1 MFFQVLG
8 PVQML
13 MQHGASLPLRGA
25 RLSTLLALLL
35 VQAPAV
41 VKRDF
46 LIEELWAGR
55 PVKDPVNALH
65 LHIAKLRVLLGKN
78 SGLLQTRKGLGYRMG
93 LSADMLD
100 ATRFARLAVEG
111 NDHLDRGRPAEAAAV
126 LQEALR
132 LWRGPALAGAGDS
145 VAIAGE
151 RARLHELRV
160 VASEH
165 LAEARLAQ
173 GQHVALVPELKA
185 LVAEHPLRESL
196 RGLLMRALYGA
207 GQQAEA
213 LEVFD
218 ATRGV
223 LRDALGVSPS
233 PPLRALHA
241 ALLAHDTHAL
251 NAPRRGLTATT
262 PPPGPQNALSRVGPG
277 SGSGPRTT
285 GETGRTGGL
294 VPPLDAF
301 VGRRADLGTITAAV
315 RRNRLVTVV
324 GPGGVGKTRIA
335 LQAADSLREE
345 FPDGICL
352 VELASLPAGAGPD
365 RLIAAFAEALAIP
378 DSPDWIPQLARLKA
392 ALAGKR
398 MLLVVDTCE
407 HVRQGAAHTVDTLM
421 RGCSALT
428 VLATSREA
436 LAVPGET
443 AFPLRPLP
451 LGEAVE
457 LFRARMTAATPDLG
471 WDDATRASAA
481 AVCRRLDCLPL
492 AIELAVGRT
501 RMLTVPDIEARLAD
515 GLHILSQAPVPAP
528 ERHRSLYATLD
539 WSHELLGA
547 EEKRVFRDL
556 SVLGGTWD
564 LDAAEHVC
572 ADATLSGAE
581 VVDTVGRLVGKS
593 LLAPLRGAG
602 SSRFR
607 MLETVRVY
615 AQHKLVASGREEEV
629 RNRLAAWT
637 STQPQSAARSGPELH
652 SGRLLARPIAP
663 AWRDAM
669 WTARSQGACRSCSL
683 TS

>member
-1 MFFQVLG
+1 M
-8 PVQML
+8 
-13 MQHGASLPLRGA
+13 
-25 RLSTLLALLL
+25 STLLALLL
-35 VQAPAV
+35 VHAPTV

-65 LHIAKLRVLLGKN
+65 LHIAKLRGLLGRD

-100 ATRFARLAVEG
+100 ATRFARLAAEG
-111 NDHLDRGRPAEAAAV
+111 NDHLDQGRPGDAAVV

-132 LWRGPALAGAGDS
+132 LWRGPALEGAGDS

-151 RARLHELRV
+151 RARLQELRL

-213 LEVFD
+213 LEVFN

-241 ALLAHDTHAL
+241 ALLAQDTLVL
-251 NAPRRGLTATT
+251 NAPRRGLAAT
-262 PPPGPQNALSRVGPG
+262 PPPEPRNAPSPVGPG
-277 SGSGPRTT
+277 SGPRST
-285 GETGRTGGL
+285 GEAVGTGGL

-315 RRNRLVTVV
+315 RQNRLVTVV

-335 LQAADSLREE
+335 LQTADGLREE

-365 RLIAAFAEALAIP
+365 QLIAAFAEALGIP
-378 DSPDWIPQLARLKA
+378 DSPDRIPRLARLQA
-392 ALAGKR
+392 ALAEKR

-407 HVRQGAAHTVDTLM
+407 HVREGAAHTVDTLM

-443 AFPLRPLP
+443 VFPLRPLA

-457 LFRARMTAATPDLG
+457 LFRVRMTSATPDLG

-492 AIELAVGRT
+492 AVELAVGRT

-515 GLHILSQAPVPAP
+515 GLHILAQTPVPAP
-528 ERHRSLYATLD
+528 ERHRTLYAALD
-539 WSHELLGA
+539 WSHELLDA
-547 EEKRVFRDL
+547 EEKRVFHDL
-556 SVLGGTWD
+556 SVLVGTWD
-564 LDAAEHVC
+564 LDAAEHFC

-607 MLETVRVY
+607 MLETVRIY
-615 AQHKLVASGREEEV
+615 ARQKLAASGREEEV
-629 RNRLAAWT
+629 RDRHAAWT
-637 STQPQSAARSGPELH
+637 LTPPEPAARSGPEPH
-652 SGRLLARPIAP
+652 SGRPLARPPAP
-663 AWRDAM
+663 ARRDAM
-669 WTARSQGACRSCSL
+669 WIARSHGTCRSCSL

>member
-13 MQHGASLPLRGA
+13 VQHGAALPLRGA

-35 VQAPAV
+35 VNAPAV
-41 VKRDF
+41 VKRDV

-65 LHIAKLRVLLGKN
+65 LHIAKLRVLLGRN

-100 ATRFARLAVEG
+100 ATRFARLAAEG
-111 NDHLDRGRPAEAAAV
+111 NDHLDQGRPADAAAV

-132 LWRGPALAGAGDS
+132 LWRGPALEGAGDS

-151 RARLHELRV
+151 RARLHELRL

-207 GQQAEA
+207 GHQAEA

-251 NAPRRGLTATT
+251 NAPRRGPAATP
-262 PPPGPQNALSRVGPG
+262 PPPGPRNAPSRVVPG
-277 SGSGPRTT
+277 SGSRTT
-285 GETGRTGGL
+285 GEAGRTGGL

-301 VGRRADLGTITAAV
+301 VGRRADLGAITEAV
-315 RRNRLVTVV
+315 RQNRLVTVV

-335 LQAADSLREE
+335 LQTADNLREE

-352 VELASLPAGAGPD
+352 VELAPLPAGAGPD
-365 RLIAAFAEALAIP
+365 RLVAAFAEALGVP

-407 HVRQGAAHTVDTLM
+407 HVRQGAAHTVDALM
-421 RGCSALT
+421 RGCSAVT

-515 GLHILSQAPVPAP
+515 GLHILAQTPVPAP

-547 EEKRVFRDL
+547 DEKRVFHDL
-556 SVLGGTWD
+556 SVLVGTWD
-564 LDAAEHVC
+564 LDAAEYFC
-572 ADATLSGAE
+572 ADTTLSGAE

-607 MLETVRVY
+607 MLETVRIY
-615 AQHKLVASGREEEV
+615 AHQQLVASGREEEV
-629 RNRLAAWT
+629 RTRLAAWT
-637 STQPQSAARSGPELH
+637 STRPESAARSGPEPH
-652 SGRLLARPIAP
+652 SGRHPARPTAP
-663 AWRDAM
+663 ARRDAV
-669 WTARSQGACRSCSL
+669 WTARSQGTCRSCSL